1 MKSRN
6 TCPRGWR
13 AVESKKHLNKNQ
25 SGGYTIE
32 ENQTAS
38 EIARRFAEAK
48 VNLSTSQIKDTKFRK
63 VAQKIISEMKRLQV
77 PGVAIGIWH
86 NGQGFADGFGVTSLE
101 HPLPVTANTLFQTGS
116 ISKTFTGTMLMQLAE
131 QGKVDLDA
139 PVKKYIK
146 DFKLHDKN
154 VTKKVTVRNL
164 LTHMGGWVGD
174 YFNDFGNGD
183 DALEKMV
190 RDISKLPQ
198 VQPLGTIWSY
208 NNTGFNIASRII
220 EIVTKK
226 PYEQAAQEMLFDPI
240 GLEMSFFYPSDLLF
254 THRFVVGHQ
263 KVKDKVQV
271 ARPWAIG
278 RAGNGVGG
286 VVSTVR
292 DLLKY
297 ARFHM
302 SNGKKNVITGKSL
315 KAMRVPQADAGPRGL
330 MGITWFI
337 REVGDLT
344 TYSHGGATNGQQAL
358 FCFIPEKDF
367 ALAILANSDDGGII
381 NNGIFGYA
389 LELYY
394 NARSTLPKPIKTPAK
409 ELGNYAGR
417 YRIGTEC
424 FDLKA
429 KGEHLIYHHIPL
441 GGFPRPDTPPGPA
454 MPPMRFSFYEN
465 DKVIGLDEPYKD
477 ALGDF
482 IRDERGKLQYFRIGG
497 RAHKKIK

>member
-1 MKSRN
+1 M
-6 TCPRGWR
+6 
-13 AVESKKHLNKNQ
+13 
-25 SGGYTIE
+25 
-32 ENQTAS
+32 
-38 EIARRFAEAK
+38 
-48 VNLSTSQIKDTKFRK
+48 NLATSHIKDPQFKK
-63 VAQKIISEMKRLQV
+63 IAQKIVSEMKRLDV
-77 PGVAIGIWH
+77 PGAAIGIWH
-86 NGQGFADGFGVTSLE
+86 GGEEFAEGFGITSVE

-116 ISKTFTGTMLMQLAE
+116 ISKTFTGTMLMQLVE

-139 PVKKYIK
+139 PVRKYIK
-146 DFKLHDKN
+146 DFKLRDPE
-154 VTKKVTVRNL
+154 VTQKVTVRQL

-183 DALEKMV
+183 DALAKMV
-190 RDISKLPQ
+190 KDVARLPQ

-208 NNTGFNIASRII
+208 SNTGFNIAARII

-226 PYEQAAQEMLFDPI
+226 PYEQAAQEMLFDP
-240 GLEMSFFYPSDLLF
+240 LALHMTFFYPSDILL

-263 KVKDKVQV
+263 KVKGKVEV

-315 KAMRVPQADAGPRGL
+315 RAMRVPQVDAGPRGL

-337 REVGDLT
+337 RNVGELT
-344 TYSHGGATNGQQAL
+344 IYAHGGATNGQQAY
-358 FCFIPEKDF
+358 FFFIPDKKF
-367 ALAILANSDDGGII
+367 GCAILTNSDDGGILTS
-381 NNGIFGYA
+381 GIFNDV
-389 LELYY
+389 LEVYFD
-394 NARSTLPKPIKTPAK
+394 AKSQPPKPIEKPARELK
-409 ELGNYAGR
+409 EFTGSYH
-417 YRIGTEC
+417 IGTER
-424 FDLKA
+424 FDLKTRG
-429 KGEHLIYHHIPL
+429 KYLIYHHIPL

-454 MPPMRFSFYEN
+454 MPLMRFLFY
-465 DKVIGLDEPYKD
+465 DKDKIIGLDEPYKD
-477 ALGDF
+477 TLGDF
-482 IRDERGKLQYFRIGG
+482 LRDEKGKLQFLRIGG

>member
-1 MKSRN
+1 M
-6 TCPRGWR
+6 
-13 AVESKKHLNKNQ
+13 
-25 SGGYTIE
+25 
-32 ENQTAS
+32 
-38 EIARRFAEAK
+38 
-48 VNLSTSQIKDTKFRK
+48 NLSTSHVKDTKFRK
-63 VAQKIISEMKRLQV
+63 IAQKIISEMKRLEV
-77 PGVAIGIWH
+77 PGVAIGIWN
-86 NGQGFADGFGVTSLE
+86 NGQEFAEGFGVTSLE
-101 HPLPVTANTLFQTGS
+101 HPLPVAADTLFQTGS

-131 QGKVDLDA
+131 RGKVDLDA

-146 DFKLHDKN
+146 DFRLHDKH
-154 VTKKVTVRNL
+154 VTKNVTVRNL

-174 YFNDFGNGD
+174 YFNDFGNGN

-220 EIVTKK
+220 EIATKK

-254 THRFVVGHQ
+254 THRFAVGHQ

-337 REVGDLT
+337 REVGGLT

-358 FCFIPEKDF
+358 LCFIPEKDF
-367 ALAILANSDDGGII
+367 ALAILTNSDDGGII
-381 NNGIFGYA
+381 NNGILGYA
-389 LELYY
+389 LELYF
-394 NARSTLPKPIKTPAK
+394 NAKSTLPKPTKTPVK
-409 ELGNYAGR
+409 ELEKYTGR

-424 FDLKA
+424 FDLKT

-441 GGFPRPDTPPGPA
+441 GGFPTPETPPGSA
-454 MPPMRFSFYEN
+454 MPLMRFSFYEN

-482 IRDERGKLQYFRIGG
+482 IRDERGKLQYFRVGG

>member
-1 MKSRN
+1 M
-6 TCPRGWR
+6 
-13 AVESKKHLNKNQ
+13 
-25 SGGYTIE
+25 
-32 ENQTAS
+32 
-38 EIARRFAEAK
+38 
-48 VNLSTSQIKDTKFRK
+48 NLSTAHITEPTFKKI
-63 VAQKIISEMKRLQV
+63 AQKIVSEMKRLQV

-86 NGQGFADGFGVTSLE
+86 QGKEYAEGFGITSVE
-101 HPLPVTANTLFQTGS
+101 HPLPVTADTLFQTGS
-116 ISKTFTGTMLMQLAE
+116 ISKTFTGTMLMQLTE

-139 PVKKYIK
+139 PVRKYLR
-146 DFKLHDKN
+146 DFKLRDKE
-154 VTKKVTVRNL
+154 VTQKVTVRQL

-183 DALEKMV
+183 DALDKMV
-190 RDISKLPQ
+190 RDVAKLPQ

-226 PYEQAAQEMLFDPI
+226 PYEQAAHEMLFDPI
-240 GLEMSFFYPSDLLF
+240 GLKMSFFYPSDILF

-263 KVKDKVQV
+263 KVKHKRSAPQSGSVDKVQV

-286 VVSTVR
+286 VVSTAR

-302 SNGKKNVITGKSL
+302 SNGKKNIISGKSL
-315 KAMRVPQADAGPRGL
+315 RAMRVPQVDAGPRGL

-337 REVGDLT
+337 RKVGDLT
-344 TYSHGGATNGQQAL
+344 IYAHGGATNGQQAY
-358 FCFIPEKDF
+358 FFFIPEEDF
-367 ALAILANSDDGGII
+367 ALAILTNSDDGGII
-381 NNGIFGYA
+381 TAGIFNYA
-389 LELYY
+389 LELYFH
-394 NARSTLPKPIKTPAK
+394 AKSKLPKPIQTPRE
-409 ELGNYAGR
+409 ELKKFVGR

-424 FDLKA
+424 FELKV

-441 GGFPRPDTPPGPA
+441 GGFPTPDTPPGPA
-454 MPPMRFSFYEN
+454 MPLMRFSFYEV

-477 ALGDF
+477 VLGDF
-482 IRDERGKLQYFRIGG
+482 IRDEKGKLQFFRVGG